1 MDGWIEYELEKKGV
15 LTDRGLIAVARKF
28 PLLEELDVTR
38 CDCVTD
44 AALVALAQSCRG
56 LRVLIMRDC
65 YRVTDAGVAA
75 VMEGCPRLVELGVE
89 GSGVSEQTLRAV
101 RARYPRTRL

>member
-1 MDGWIEYELEKKGV
+1 
-15 LTDRGLIAVARKF
+15 
-28 PLLEELDVTR
+28 
-38 CDCVTD
+38 
-44 AALVALAQSCRG
+44 
-56 LRVLIMRDC
+56 VLIVRDC

-75 VMEGCPRLVELGVE
+75 VMEGCPRLVELAVE